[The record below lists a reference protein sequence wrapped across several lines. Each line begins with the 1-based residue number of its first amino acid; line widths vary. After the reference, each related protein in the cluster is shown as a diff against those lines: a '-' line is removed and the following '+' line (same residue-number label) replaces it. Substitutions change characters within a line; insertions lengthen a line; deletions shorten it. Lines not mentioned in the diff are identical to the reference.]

1 MTKPLPLPSP
11 SVVSEKLSPME
22 PRALTVRV
30 RVRARVRRAK
40 YPTPNPIPN
49 PNPNPSQGHA
59 SAGLEPAGAPEP
71 QPQRCGGVMASGGP
85 ASTPLG
91 ARGEGPPRTWT
102 PLRAL
107 TPRDA
112 RRFEL
117 ETRPS
122 QR

>member
-1 MTKPLPLPSP
+1 
-11 SVVSEKLSPME
+11 
-22 PRALTVRV
+22 
-30 RVRARVRRAK
+30 
-40 YPTPNPIPN
+40 
-49 PNPNPSQGHA
+49 
-59 SAGLEPAGAPEP
+59 
-71 QPQRCGGVMASGGP
+71 MASGGP

-91 ARGEGPPRTWT
+91 ARGEGPGGKPRTWT

-117 ETRPS
+117 ETRAS

>member
-1 MTKPLPLPSP
+1 
-11 SVVSEKLSPME
+11 
-22 PRALTVRV
+22 
-30 RVRARVRRAK
+30 
-40 YPTPNPIPN
+40 
-49 PNPNPSQGHA
+49 
-59 SAGLEPAGAPEP
+59 
-71 QPQRCGGVMASGGP
+71 MASGGP

-91 ARGEGPPRTWT
+91 ALGEGPPRTWT

-122 QR
+122 QRRWFQIAYAGLAHLPVALRPPKGEWTTQGTSSGYPTSPVKN